1 MRDFE
6 LPGRSAVHAANGMA
20 ATPHPLATR
29 TAIDVLQAGGNAMDA
44 ALAANA
50 VLGVVE
56 PAMTGVGGDCVILY
70 APKGGADITAFMGIG
85 RAPQAAT
92 LEWYK
97 QKGINHAPTLSPHM
111 VAVPGLVDAWHQLS
125 RDHGTWPLAKL
136 LAQAIAYAEDGHPVH
151 ERVARDWTS
160 LSPILARD
168 PGSKGEFLASGA
180 PPKPGTIHR
189 RPALAATLKRIAA
202 EGRDGFYRG
211 PVAEDIVATLR
222 ALGGLHTLEDFAAF
236 QGEYVATVAT
246 TYRGVDL
253 LMCPPPS
260 LGLVTQAALNIL
272 SHFDLAGLE
281 PLSAARLHLA
291 VESARLAYAE
301 RSRLPADGV
310 DATAVTADI
319 LSAARAK
326 TLAGRIDPNRAMDK
340 VASPPKGGPAE
351 TTYLCVVDRERNA
364 VSFMSTIVDFFGSR
378 VTAPKS
384 GVILNSRGE
393 YYNSDAAD
401 PNCWAP
407 RKRPLSYSLP
417 AMARKDGRTVM
428 PFGLVGGS
436 FQPMGMALV
445 FSNMVDFGMDV
456 QEALT
461 APRVFSQD
469 GVLDYERGLPDHT
482 ALDLAAR
489 GHKVVRRSEGP
500 RRANGPLGGGQ
511 AIWIDGKEGV
521 LTGGADPRNDGAA
534 LGY

>member
-6 LPGRSAVHAANGMA
+6 LPGRSAVHAVHGMA

-56 PAMTGVGGDCVILY
+56 PAMTGIGGDCVILY
-70 APKGGADITAFMGIG
+70 APKGGAEAIGFVGLG
-85 RAPQAAT
+85 RAPKAAT
-92 LEWYK
+92 LDWYK
-97 QKGINHAPTLSPHM
+97 AKGINHAPTLSPHM
-111 VAVPGLVDAWHQLS
+111 VAVPGLVDAWDQLS
-125 RDHGTWPLAKL
+125 RDHGTWTLDKL
-136 LAQAIAYAEDGHPVH
+136 LAPAIAHADDGHPVH
-151 ERVARDWTS
+151 ERVAHDWAKLAS
-160 LSPILARD
+160 ILGRD
-168 PGSKGEFLASGA
+168 PGSRAEFLGTGA
-180 PPKPGTIHR
+180 PPKPGAIHR

-211 PVAEDIVATLR
+211 PVAEDIVATLQS
-222 ALGGLHTLEDFAAF
+222 LGGLHTLEDFASF
-236 QGEYVATVAT
+236 RGEYMTPIATN
-246 TYRGVDL
+246 YRGVDL

-272 SHFDLAGLE
+272 SRFDLAGLD
-281 PLSAARLHLA
+281 PLSAERMHLA
-291 VESARLAYAE
+291 VEAARLAYAE
-301 RSRLPADGV
+301 RSRLPADGA
-310 DATAVTADI
+310 DAAAAVAEI
-319 LSAARAK
+319 LSAARAAS
-326 TLAGRIDPNRAMDK
+326 LAGRIDPARALDK
-340 VASPPKGGPAE
+340 IASPPKGGPAE

-364 VSFMSTIVDFFGSR
+364 VSFMSTVVDFFGSR
-378 VTAPKS
+378 LTAPKS
-384 GVILNSRGE
+384 GVLLNSRGE
-393 YYNSDAAD
+393 YYNADPAD

-407 RKRPLSYSLP
+407 GKRPLSYSLP

-445 FSNMVDFGMDV
+445 FSNIVDFGMDV

-469 GVLDYERGLPDHT
+469 GVLDFERGLPDRT

-511 AIWIDGKEGV
+511 AIWIDWEQGV
-521 LTGGADPRNDGAA
+521 LTGGADPRKDGAA
-534 LGY
+534 IGY

>member
-6 LPGRSAVHAANGMA
+6 LPGRSAVHATHGMA

-56 PAMTGVGGDCVILY
+56 PAMTGIGGDCVILY
-70 APKGGADITAFMGIG
+70 APKGGAEVIGFVGLG

-92 LEWYK
+92 LDWYK
-97 QKGINHAPTLSPHM
+97 QKRIDRAPTLSPHM

-125 RDHGTWPLAKL
+125 RDHGTWPLSKL
-136 LAQAIAYAEDGHPVH
+136 LAQAIAYAEEGHPVH
-151 ERVARDWTS
+151 ERVARDWHS
-160 LSPILARD
+160 LAPVLARD
-168 PGSKGEFLASGA
+168 PGSKGEFLAAGA

-211 PVAEDIVATLR
+211 PVAEEIVATLQ
-222 ALGGLHTLEDFAAF
+222 ALGGLHTPEDFAAF
-236 QGEYVATVAT
+236 QGAYVKPIVS
-246 TYRGVDL
+246 TYRGVEL

-260 LGLVTQAALNIL
+260 LGLITQATLNIL
-272 SHFDLAGLE
+272 AHFDLASLG

-291 VESARLAYAE
+291 IEAARLAYAE
-301 RSRLPADGV
+301 RARLPPDGAD
-310 DATAVTADI
+310 AAAAVAEI
-319 LSAARAK
+319 LSPARAK
-326 TLAGRIDPNRAMDK
+326 TLAARIQPNRAMEN
-340 VASPPKGGPAE
+340 VPSPPRGGPAE

-364 VSFMSTIVDFFGSR
+364 VSFMSTVVDFFGSR
-378 VTAPKS
+378 LTAPKS
-384 GVILNSRGE
+384 GVLLNSRGE
-393 YYNSDAAD
+393 YYNADPND
-401 PNCWAP
+401 PNCWGP
-407 RKRPLSYSLP
+407 GKRPLSYSLP

-445 FSNMVDFGMDV
+445 FSNIVDFGMDV
-456 QEALT
+456 QAALS
-461 APRVFSQD
+461 APRVFSQE
-469 GVLDYERGLPDHT
+469 GVLDYERGLPDST

-511 AIWIDGKEGV
+511 AVWIDWTEGV
-521 LTGGADPRNDGAA
+521 LTGGADPRKDGMA

>member
-29 TAIDVLQAGGNAMDA
+29 TAVDVLQAGGNAMDA

-56 PAMTGVGGDCVILY
+56 PAMTGIGGDCVILY
-70 APKGGADITAFMGIG
+70 APKGGADVKAYMGIG
-85 RAPQAAT
+85 RAPKAAT
-92 LEWYK
+92 LDWYK

-111 VAVPGLVDAWHQLS
+111 VAVPGLVDAWDRLS

-151 ERVARDWTS
+151 ERVVRDWAS
-160 LSPILARD
+160 LAPVLARD

-211 PVAEDIVATLR
+211 PVAEDIVLTLQS
-222 ALGGLHTLEDFAAF
+222 LGGHHTLEDFANF
-236 QGEYVATVAT
+236 KGEYMAPVST

-272 SHFDLAGLE
+272 SNFDLSGFD
-281 PLSAARLHLA
+281 PMSAARLHLA

-301 RSRLPADGV
+301 RSCLPADGA
-310 DATAVTADI
+310 DQAAAVADI

-326 TLAGRIDPNRAMDK
+326 TLAGRIDPNRAMEK

-393 YYNSDAAD
+393 YYNSDPSD

-407 RKRPLSYSLP
+407 NKRPLSYSLP
-417 AMARKDGRTVM
+417 AMTRKDGRTVM

-445 FSNMVDFGMDV
+445 FSNIVDFGMNV

-469 GVLDYERGLPDHT
+469 GVLDYERGLPDST

-511 AIWIDGKEGV
+511 AIWIDWREGV
-521 LTGGADPRNDGAA
+521 LTGGADPRKDGCA